1 MDTREKDYTRR
12 NQSPY
17 LQHYD
22 YNGMQMGYGMS
33 YDGINSGYMMGD
45 QMIPLPPQ
53 MLKPIGPD
61 TKSDFGFLKNPVSK
75 NRKK

>member
-1 MDTREKDYTRR
+1 M
-12 NQSPY
+12 PM
-17 LQHYD
+17 
-22 YNGMQMGYGMS
+22 MQQYMGYNMS
-33 YDGINSGYMMGD
+33 ATE

-61 TKSDFGFLKNPVSK
+61 TRSDLGFQKNPVSK